1 MTDKMIYAGVD
12 MTDWDFHFD
21 ENDEKFIYKAFV
33 ALCNY
38 AEEFIPCG
46 DCPLYGKICF
56 SKNDAGKKFWDKVRR
71 ELYGVEL

>member
-1 MTDKMIYAGVD
+1 MADKMIYAGVD
-12 MTDWDFHFD
+12 MTNWDFSFD

-46 DCPLYGKICF
+46 DCPLYRKVCF
-56 SKNDAGKKFWDKVRR
+56 SNGENGHKFWDKVRR
-71 ELYGVEL
+71 ELEGVEL